1 MKQLAYSTL
10 FFIQLMLLNF
20 AVKAQDVSQLG
31 AQKPFVINGSLGLGL
46 GTYSSSGIDPREH
59 SFSYLFSGAPVISIY
74 GVSFP
79 FSIVVSDQQRGF
91 RQPFNQYG
99 ISPAYKWVTLH
110 LGWQSIQWSEFSMAG
125 YNLLGAGVELNPG
138 KLRLGFVY
146 GRLNKAID
154 ENSTQPLSFQT
165 PTYLRTGYAAK
176 FGYGTERNHIDVTF
190 LNAKDDPNSLK
201 NIPAA
206 TGLHPAENVV
216 LGITSKFSFLKHFVW
231 DMDVA
236 GSVYTR
242 NKLDDTIQNLSL
254 DKLNFIKKLIS
265 VNASTQLLTAAQTAL
280 NYQAKNY
287 TVGLQYRRID
297 PDYKSMGAY
306 YFETDVANYTVLGS
320 VNLMKNQVRLT
331 GSLGFQNDN
340 LLHDKPYTSHRDI
353 SSFGASFNKPQYGI
367 DLRYSNYGITQDRGL
382 NPVIDTFRV
391 ARTNYNVNALL
402 RYTISDTL
410 ITQNIAL
417 IGSVQSVVDLNRFT
431 SGQNQTNSKTANV
444 SYQVSFNK
452 HAFNINTNFS
462 YTVANIVVMR
472 TILYGPSVG
481 AGKQLDGGKLD
492 FNVSL
497 AYQLQ
502 HNNGLNAGD
511 VINGTL
517 SSQYRISK
525 NNAASIMI
533 MYLRSNSKDVTL
545 PSFNEIRS
553 SFNLIH
559 TF

>member
-1 MKQLAYSTL
+1 
-10 FFIQLMLLNF
+10 MLLNF

-176 FGYGTERNHIDVTF
+176 VGYGTERNHIDVTF

-481 AGKQLDGGKLD
+481 ADKQLDGGKLD